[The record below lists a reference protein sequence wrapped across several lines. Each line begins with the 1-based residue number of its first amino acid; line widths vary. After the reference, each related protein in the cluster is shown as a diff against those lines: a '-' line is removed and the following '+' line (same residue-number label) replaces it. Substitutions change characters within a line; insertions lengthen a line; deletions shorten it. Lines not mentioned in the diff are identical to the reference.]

1 MTTLLLVRHGESM
14 ANKNHMFIGQTD
26 SPLSELGIAQAERN
40 AEYIVNN
47 YDVHRVYASDLKR
60 AFATGKAIADRL
72 GLEVIPEKDLREI
85 HVGIWEMTS
94 FKENYNNG
102 VQFFLDWESNLG
114 RVVCPEG
121 ESIEYLQKRAS
132 EALIRIAEENEG
144 KTVVVAVHATLI
156 RAVQCLFEGKTLDQM
171 NEVPWV
177 PNASITTLGY
187 ENGRMYVISG
197 GRSDH
202 LGDLERDAIPK
213 EELLEMKK

>member
-14 ANKNHMFIGQTD
+14 ANQTGMFIGQTD
-26 SPLSELGIAQAERN
+26 SPLSELGIAQAKKN
-40 AEYIVNN
+40 AEYIVNT

-60 AFATGKAIADRL
+60 AFCTGKAIADRL
-72 GLEVIPEKDLREI
+72 GLEVIPEKDLREL

-94 FKENYNNG
+94 FKENYDNG
-102 VQFFLDWESNLG
+102 VQFFLDWETNLG
-114 RVVCPEG
+114 RVVCPGG

-177 PNASITTLGY
+177 SNASITTLNY
-187 ENGRMYVISG
+187 EDGKMTVVSAG
-197 GRSDH
+197 CSAH
-202 LGDLERDAIPK
+202 LGEFERDAIPK
-213 EELLEMKK
+213 DEILNRK